1 MSEFPD
7 DITVGKNDAPDLV
20 EDITMQMMFSKISDV
35 LEMND
40 LLHSEMTEI
49 KKTLKAIVEVA
60 KAATEEKK
68 PVAFKD
74 DTNNSMYG

>member
-7 DITVGKNDAPDLV
+7 DVAVGKNDAPDVV
-20 EDITMQMMFSKISDV
+20 EDITMQMMFSKISEV

-60 KAATEEKK
+60 KEATEEKK
-68 PVAFKD
+68 PAAFKE

>member
-7 DITVGKNDAPDLV
+7 DIDVGKNDVADVV
-20 EDITMQMMFSKISDV
+20 EDITMQMMFSKISEV

-49 KKTLKAIVEVA
+49 KKWSNV
-60 KAATEEKK
+60 EKK
-68 PVAFKD
+68 HV
-74 DTNNSMYG
+74 

>member
-1 MSEFPD
+1 MICCIPKWLKS
-7 DITVGKNDAPDLV
+7 
-20 EDITMQMMFSKISDV
+20 M
-35 LEMND
+35 
-40 LLHSEMTEI
+40 
-49 KKTLKAIVEVA
+49 KTLKAIVEVA

>member
-7 DITVGKNDAPDLV
+7 DVAVGKNDAPDVV
-20 EDITMQMMFSKISDV
+20 EDITMQMMFSKISEV

-68 PVAFKD
+68 PADFKE

>member
-20 EDITMQMMFSKISDV
+20 EDITMQMMFSKISEV

-60 KAATEEKK
+60 KVATEEKK

>member
-7 DITVGKNDAPDLV
+7 DITVGKNDATDLV
-20 EDITMQMMFSKISDV
+20 EDITMQMMFSKISEV

-40 LLHSEMTEI
+40 LLHSEMAEI

>member
-1 MSEFPD
+1 MSELPD
-7 DITVGKNDAPDLV
+7 DISVGKNDSTVV
-20 EDITMQMMFSKISDV
+20 EEVTMQMMFSKISEV

-60 KAATEEKK
+60 KAATEDKK
-68 PVAFKD
+68 PEFKE

>member
-7 DITVGKNDAPDLV
+7 DITVGKNDAPDVV
-20 EDITMQMMFSKISDV
+20 EDITMQMMFSKISEV

-68 PVAFKD
+68 PVDFKD

>member
-1 MSEFPD
+1 
-7 DITVGKNDAPDLV
+7 
-20 EDITMQMMFSKISDV
+20 
-35 LEMND
+35 MND

>member
-7 DITVGKNDAPDLV
+7 DITVGKNDAPDVV
-20 EDITMQMMFSKISDV
+20 EDITMQMMFSKISEV

-40 LLHSEMTEI
+40 LLHSEMAEI

-68 PVAFKD
+68 TCGFQ
-74 DTNNSMYG
+74 G